1 MLEYFMSVS
10 TQLRMYM
17 LIDVCELI
25 DKFVSLFCCDQIFN
39 YQWRG
44 DWQTVQTSVATLL
57 DNIMYLQKI
66 NVTNDLSSWVG
77 PVMEVFNANFM
88 SEL

>member
-1 MLEYFMSVS
+1 MSVS

-17 LIDVCELI
+17 LIDVCEQI

-39 YQWRG
+39 YQWQG
-44 DWQTVQTSVATLL
+44 DWQTVQTSVKTLL

>member
-1 MLEYFMSVS
+1 MTCVHV
-10 TQLRMYM
+10 
-17 LIDVCELI
+17 DVCELK
-25 DKFVSLFCCDQIFN
+25 DKFLSLLCCNQILN
-39 YQWRG
+39 YQWPG
-44 DWQTVQTSVATLL
+44 DWQTVQTSVETLL

-77 PVMEVFNANFM
+77 PIMEVFNANFM